1 MKVTRS
7 IRQRLKRYLIYNSI
21 VEEDFMKKFLISFCI
36 LLIAVACVPL
46 AALDGLVVT
55 VNGKV
60 EFQDKAGTWKALK
73 SGDTLI
79 SGTMISTGFKSEATV
94 KLGASILTIKPLT
107 RMTLT
112 QLVEKEDTVDTE
124 LYLEVGNV
132 KAEVNSL
139 NNKKNGFTVKSP
151 VATASVRGTV
161 FEMGEKF
168 VILQGSVEFST
179 PRGQK
184 RIGKAGQEL
193 KLVSDSMASPIMA
206 MQERMETIVLF
217 TTPSTEITSAVRA
230 TNAGGVQA
238 PPVATAAPIVV
249 PITRTTVALTLN

>member
-1 MKVTRS
+1 M
-7 IRQRLKRYLIYNSI
+7 KRYLIC
-21 VEEDFMKKFLISFCI
+21 ISI
-36 LLIAVACVPL
+36 LLLAVTLSPL

-73 SGDTLI
+73 AGDPLM

-112 QLVEKEDTVDTE
+112 QLVEKEDIVDTE

-161 FEMGEKF
+161 FEIGDKL
-168 VILQGSVEFST
+168 VILQGSVQFVT
-179 PRGQK
+179 PLGQT
-184 RIGKAGQEL
+184 RTGNAGQEL
-193 KLVSDSMASPIMA
+193 KLFVDSVASPIA
-206 MQERMETIVLF
+206 ALQSNMETIVLSV
-217 TTPSTEITSAVRA
+217 TPSNEVKSAVKA
-230 TNAGGVQA
+230 TNAA
-238 PPVATAAPIVV
+238 PPPPPPIVSAAPPPLPPKPTI
-249 PITRTTVALTLN
+249 VALTVN

>member
-1 MKVTRS
+1 MKRS
-7 IRQRLKRYLIYNSI
+7 ILFL
-21 VEEDFMKKFLISFCI
+21 LISVSTF
-36 LLIAVACVPL
+36 VPL
-46 AALDGLVVT
+46 LALDGIVVT

-60 EFQDKAGTWKALK
+60 ETQDKTGSWRTLSAGDSLA
-73 SGDTLI
+73 SG
-79 SGTMISTGFKSEATV
+79 SMISTGFKSEATV

-161 FEMGEKF
+161 FEIGENL
-168 VILQGSVEFST
+168 VIIDGTVVFTSPVGQTRRGQAGQQLELVGEAVAGPTLALQQQMETLVLNST
-179 PRGQK
+179 PSSEVR
-184 RIGKAGQEL
+184 
-193 KLVSDSMASPIMA
+193 SPV
-206 MQERMETIVLF
+206 R
-217 TTPSTEITSAVRA
+217 STSSTSFISTKPKISSNIPILNSSFNSSA
-230 TNAGGVQA
+230 T
-238 PPVATAAPIVV
+238 VV
-249 PITRTTVALTLN
+249 IAIE

>member
-1 MKVTRS
+1 M
-7 IRQRLKRYLIYNSI
+7 KRYLICA
-21 VEEDFMKKFLISFCI
+21 LIM
-36 LLIAVACVPL
+36 LLAIAAVPL
-46 AALDGLVVT
+46 AALDGSVVT

-60 EFQDKAGTWKALK
+60 EFQDASGAWKALK
-73 SGDTLI
+73 AGDALI
-79 SGTMISTGFKSEATV
+79 AGTMISTGFKSEATV

-161 FEMGEKF
+161 FEIGEKL
-168 VILQGSVEFST
+168 VILQGSVQFAT
-179 PRGQK
+179 PLGQT
-184 RIGKAGQEL
+184 RTGNAGQEL
-193 KLVSDSMASPIMA
+193 KLFGDSVASPVVA
-206 MQERMETIVLF
+206 MQEKMEKIVLSS
-217 TTPSTEITSAVRA
+217 TPSTEVKSAVMA
-230 TNAGGVQA
+230 TTAA
-238 PPVATAAPIVV
+238 PPPPPPVASAAPTPLPPPV
-249 PITRTTVALTLN
+249 TTVTIYAD